1 MATTAQQQKVDEDDL
16 FLPSFTSSE
25 AAQPKGSA
33 AVRTQ
38 TPVPLKPRTPPPT
51 TIVET
56 KEGAPSKAP
65 EQSNKV
71 VVAKVDNDKGQGRVR
86 MWPVLMV
93 ICIAALTQCALIYLD
108 PFSKVPATVMRP
120 KTIHGQSATPSSEVY
135 WTDRSTWTQIF
146 SQENRLLLE
155 KMFQWIVERM
165 ESRTSSRRRR
175 TKMEEKRRKQKRQRK
190 KSQKGQAI
198 IKQKGKGSQ
207 RSEGG
212 RNDDSNLLSIED
224 SPQLAIKDIET

>member
-120 KTIHGQSATPSSEVY
+120 KTIHGQSATPSSEVVVGEDVSM
-135 WTDRSTWTQIF
+135 DRREDGKQDVVKKKKNEDGGKKKEAKKT
-146 SQENRLLLE
+146 E
-155 KMFQWIVERM
+155 KKEPKG
-165 ESRTSSRRRR
+165 SSDN
-175 TKMEEKRRKQKRQRK
+175 QAKRQREPKERRRK
-190 KSQKGQAI
+190 K
-198 IKQKGKGSQ
+198 
-207 RSEGG
+207 
-212 RNDDSNLLSIED
+212 
-224 SPQLAIKDIET
+224 